1 MPRPLIEIYD
11 NEMHDPKKWKAFL
24 KRVERRVK
32 EANGQAKKQK
42 ETTPPVASGDDT
54 ISDRFTEAYRYF
66 TQARRR
72 EETLQYSNPYSDIYN
87 MAQMYGMTEEPAGPV
102 EGEEEAQLPLDL
114 GENND

>member
-1 MPRPLIEIYD
+1 MRRATIEIYD

-24 KRVERRVK
+24 KRVERRVN
-32 EANGQAKKQK
+32 EANGHAKKQK
-42 ETTPPVASGDDT
+42 ETTPPVTSGDDT

-72 EETLQYSNPYSDIYN
+72 EEVLHYGNPYSDIYN

>member
-11 NEMHDPKKWKAFL
+11 NEMHDPKKWKSFL
-24 KRVERRVK
+24 KRVERRVN
-32 EANGQAKKQK
+32 EANGHAKKQK
-42 ETTPPVASGDDT
+42 EITPPVASGDDT

-72 EETLQYSNPYSDIYN
+72 EEVLTYNNPYSDIYT

-102 EGEEEAQLPLDL
+102 EGEEEAQLPLGLEETED
-114 GENND
+114 